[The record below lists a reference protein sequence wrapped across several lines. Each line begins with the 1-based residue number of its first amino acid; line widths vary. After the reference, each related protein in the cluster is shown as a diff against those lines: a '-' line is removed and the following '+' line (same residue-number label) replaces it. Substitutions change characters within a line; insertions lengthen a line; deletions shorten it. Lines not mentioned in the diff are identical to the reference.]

1 MGLEAE
7 SHNSLKN
14 AIAQIPTVS
23 GQEVCGP
30 HCLPEFHA
38 LAFPWNRGVK
48 KTLETNAGQEP

>member
-30 HCLPEFHA
+30 HCLPEFLA
-38 LAFPWNRGVK
+38 LAFP
-48 KTLETNAGQEP
+48 